1 MKRFLSLFFQLL
13 FCFPFI
19 LFLSLSGIEN
29 YQHLNR
35 ILFIFCIGILL
46 VLGIGQSKFYKIDFE
61 TDKLI
66 VIPSVLIGTIIT
78 YSIQYYIGI
87 NAILSAS
94 LVGLTASFL
103 EKKSKY
109 IIATP
114 IYCGAFVGMTNS
126 SINIPLLAIA
136 SIGLIAGSLFYLSK
150 NFYGGIGG
158 KLGTIA
164 FSSVIASIL
173 IIKYLINDVSI

>member
-1 MKRFLSLFFQLL
+1 MKRLLSLFFQLL

-35 ILFIFCIGILL
+35 ILFILCIGILL
-46 VLGIGQSKFYKIDFE
+46 ILGIGQSKFYNIEFE
-61 TDKLI
+61 ADRLI
-66 VIPSVLIGTIIT
+66 VIPSVLAGTIIT
-78 YSIQYYIGI
+78 YSIQYYLGI

-94 LVGLTASFL
+94 IVGLIASFT

-109 IIATP
+109 ILATP
-114 IYCGAFVGMTNS
+114 IYCGAFVGMTNP
-126 SINIPLLAIA
+126 SINIPFFAIS
-136 SIGLIAGSLFYLSK
+136 SIGLIAGCLFYLGK